1 MIRAVVD
8 TNVLISALIS
18 KKPSPPLNI
27 YNLLKSADFL
37 LITSPAILE
46 ELEEVINRKTIIKL
60 HKRSQQQ
67 IDEIL
72 QEIAETSY
80 IVPGMIS
87 VEAVKKDPDDDK
99 FIAVAI
105 EGKADYIVSGDK
117 PLLNIKEYMG
127 IKIIS
132 PKDFMRLLKT
142 GKQGS

>member
-1 MIRAVVD
+1 
-8 TNVLISALIS
+8 
-18 KKPSPPLNI
+18 
-27 YNLLKSADFL
+27 
-37 LITSPAILE
+37 LE

-117 PLLNIKEYMG
+117 PLLNIKEYMR

>member
-117 PLLNIKEYMG
+117 PLLNIKEYMR